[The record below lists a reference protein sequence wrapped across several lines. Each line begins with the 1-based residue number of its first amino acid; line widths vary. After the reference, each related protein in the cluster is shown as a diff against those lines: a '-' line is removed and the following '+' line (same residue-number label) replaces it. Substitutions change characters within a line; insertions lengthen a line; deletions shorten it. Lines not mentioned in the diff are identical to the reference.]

1 MTRPRIFIYALAASV
16 AASFL
21 ALPLSLPAAE
31 SALTLRGRVDVSGLD
46 LGPGPFTVKALQPQK
61 RSAELGKAATNS
73 SGDFELTVDDGT
85 LALYGVLL
93 EATSASNAAVVLQ
106 AAVLRSAEAESSIT
120 INASSTMEAAI
131 LGWRVKSHGADL
143 DALRPLVLFDWLR
156 PVSETKTK
164 ERLKRAG
171 TWLVKWAVAAAGPAS
186 QSSAALLAEALGDV
200 RQIGKRLTQLRVAPA
215 GVKQLEE
222 TAKKDAEV
230 AYLLLMPYFLE
241 L

>member
-21 ALPLSLPAAE
+21 AFPLLLPAAE

-46 LGPGPFTVKALQPQK
+46 LGPGLFTVKALQPQK
-61 RSAELGKAATNS
+61 RSELGKAATNS
-73 SGDFELTVDDGT
+73 SGDFELTVDEGT

-93 EATSASNAAVVLQ
+93 EATSASGAAVVLQ

-143 DALRPLVLFDWLR
+143 ESLRPLVLFDWLR
-156 PVSETKTK
+156 PVSDAKTR

-200 RQIGKRLTQLRVAPA
+200 RQIGKRLTALKVAPA
-215 GVKQLEE
+215 AVNQLEE
-222 TAKKDAEV
+222 AAKKDTEV
-230 AYLLLMPYFLE
+230 AYLLMMPYFLE